1 MRSSDLLSL
10 LTRPLP
16 PKENHLAMSFKVT
29 NCTSLRSRMEP
40 SAGNANYF
48 QGASL
53 RNSELNLG
61 KTRSEGRVGGWE
73 GGRVGGWEGGRVG
86 GWEGGSRNTL
96 GLFKIKKPP

>member
-61 KTRSEGRVGGWE
+61 KTRS
-73 GGRVGGWEGGRVG
+73 GGRVG